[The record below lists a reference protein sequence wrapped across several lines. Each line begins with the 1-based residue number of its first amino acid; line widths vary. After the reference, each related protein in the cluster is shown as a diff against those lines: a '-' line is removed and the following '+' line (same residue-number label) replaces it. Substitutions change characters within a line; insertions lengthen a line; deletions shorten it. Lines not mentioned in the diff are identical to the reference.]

1 MRIRFWEVGQG
12 TGSNRS
18 FKGFLKKER
27 RKKNKWKARRTLT
40 FFCPSPKVLRV

>member
-18 FKGFLKKER
+18 FKGSGIFKKGKKEE
-27 RKKNKWKARRTLT
+27 K
-40 FFCPSPKVLRV
+40 